1 MKTRMIHW
9 QGISSFLVIMAL
21 LASCGGPPAA
31 LVSNEIQA
39 SKVFGWSSVP
49 AERMNKPFL
58 YVSWRSGA
66 TPTFTYVIMVPH
78 AAGVVFVEDGPAT
91 IVGGVYTQRVRSVA
105 SAGTLAGITRFVPSS
120 SIALGTVT
128 KVAALS
134 GSGGGTEVVVVDAD
148 NDTQTAFTGPTPVSC
163 MAPSGGGE
171 VLYGFLNTTATETIT
186 VQPPVGTLVNVNLNT
201 GQPLSIYSH
210 RYAVS
215 SVVPDPHP
223 GTSGDTFTMRL
234 NLSTGRRSNYQD

>member
-1 MKTRMIHW
+1 MIRW
-9 QGISSFLVIMAL
+9 SSNAAFLVFTAL
-21 LASCGGPPAA
+21 LASCGGPPVA
-31 LVSNEIQA
+31 LVSNEIQG

-66 TPTFTYVIMVPH
+66 TPTFSYVIMVPH
-78 AAGVVFVEDGPAT
+78 AAGVVYMEDGPAT

-105 SAGTLAGITRFVPSS
+105 SAGTPAGITRFVPSS
-120 SIALGTVT
+120 SIPLGAIT
-128 KVAALS
+128 KVAALT

-148 NDTQTAFTGPTPVSC
+148 NDTMTAFTGPTPVSS

-223 GTSGDTFTMRL
+223 GTPGDNFTMRL
-234 NLSTGRRSNYQD
+234 NLATGRRSIYKD

>member
-1 MKTRMIHW
+1 MQVQKLQWMRTSLI
-9 QGISSFLVIMAL
+9 LVIVGL
-21 LASCGGPPAA
+21 LASCGSPPPA
-31 LVSNEIQA
+31 LVSNEIQG
-39 SKVFGWSSVP
+39 SRVHGWSSVP

-66 TPTFTYVIMVPH
+66 TPTFNYVIMVPH

-91 IVGGVYTQRVRSVA
+91 ITNGVYRQRVRSVA
-105 SAGTLAGITRFVPSS
+105 SAGTPAGITRFVPSS

-128 KVAALS
+128 KVATIND
-134 GSGGGTEVVVVDAD
+134 SGGGTEVVVADAD
-148 NDTQTAFTGPTPVSC
+148 NDTQTAFTGPTPVAS
-163 MAPSGGGE
+163 MVGTAGK
-171 VLYGFLNTTATETIT
+171 VLHGFLNTSPTETIT

-201 GQPLSIYSH
+201 GQPSSLYSH

-223 GTSGDTFTMRL
+223 GTGGDSFTMRL
-234 NLSTGRRSNYQD
+234 NLATGRRSIYRD